1 MLRTLLAPN
10 PSPMTL
16 DGTRTFLVGH
26 SHPVV
31 IDPGPDDPRHLQ
43 AILDALAGARPAAI
57 LLTHSHPDH
66 AALATRLSQ
75 ATCSPVTQSDAETDA
90 GPIRAIAT
98 PGHTPDHVCF
108 LWEDTLF
115 VGDLFMGVGDTTLV
129 APPEGDLRAYLAS
142 LERVREIA
150 PRVLYPAHGPPITD
164 PLQAVGRYRRHRE
177 ERIQQVRDAMRR
189 TRSSEPTVLV
199 RSVYG
204 PELHPGL
211 RSAAEGSVRAILDYL
226 R

>member
-1 MLRTLLAPN
+1 MLRTLLASN

-26 SHPVV
+26 GRPAV
-31 IDPGPDDPRHLQ
+31 IDPGPDDPRHLR
-43 AILDALAGARPAAI
+43 AILDALAGTRPGAI
-57 LLTHSHPDH
+57 LLTHCHPDH
-66 AALATRLSQ
+66 AALATRLSE
-75 ATCSPVTQSDAETDA
+75 ATGTPVTQGDAETDTGA
-90 GPIRAIAT
+90 IRAIAT
-98 PGHTPDHVCF
+98 PGHPPDHVCF

-115 VGDLFMGVGDTTLV
+115 VGDLFMGEGDTTLV
-129 APPEGDLRAYLAS
+129 ASPEGDLRAYLGS
-142 LERVREIA
+142 LERVRELA
-150 PRVLYPAHGPPITD
+150 PQVLYPAHGPPIAD
-164 PLQAVGRYRRHRE
+164 PLEAVRRYRRHRE

-189 TRSSEPTVLV
+189 TRSSEPAVLV

-204 PELHPGL
+204 PQLHPGL

>member
-1 MLRTLLAPN
+1 MLRMLLAPN

-16 DGTRTFLVGH
+16 DGTRTYLVGGT
-26 SHPVV
+26 HPAV
-31 IDPGPDDPRHLQ
+31 IDPGPDDPDHLQ
-43 AILDALAGARPAAI
+43 AILDALGGARPAAI

-66 AALATRLSQ
+66 APLASVLARETG
-75 ATCSPVTQSDAETDA
+75 SPITQGDAATDA
-90 GPIRAIAT
+90 GPIRSTPT

-108 LWEDTLF
+108 LWDDALF
-115 VGDLFMGVGDTTLV
+115 VGDLFMGEGDTTLV
-129 APPEGDLRAYLAS
+129 ASPEGNLREYLHS

-150 PRVLYPAHGPPITD
+150 PRMLYPAHGPPIPD
-164 PLQAVGRYRRHRE
+164 AVAAVGRYRRHRE

-189 TRSSEPTVLV
+189 TRSSDPAVLV
-199 RSVYG
+199 RAVYG

-211 RSAAEGSVRAILDYL
+211 RAAAEGSVRAILDYL

>member
-31 IDPGPDDPRHLQ
+31 IDPGPSDPVHLR

-66 AALATRLSQ
+66 AALAGELSRQ
-75 ATCSPVTQSDAETDA
+75 TGSLVTQADADTDA
-90 GPIRAIAT
+90 GAIRAIPT
-98 PGHTPDHVCF
+98 PGHTADHVSF
-108 LWEDTLF
+108 QWEDTLF
-115 VGDLFMGVGDTTLV
+115 VGDLFMGEGNTTLV
-129 APPEGDLRAYLAS
+129 APPEGNLRAYLAS

-150 PRVLYPAHGPPITD
+150 PQLLYPAHGPPITN
-164 PLQAVGRYRRHRE
+164 PVQAVGRYRRHRE
-177 ERIQQVRDAMRR
+177 DRIQQVRDAMRR
-189 TRSSEPTVLV
+189 TRSSDPALLV

-204 PELHPGL
+204 PELHPEL

>member
-1 MLRTLLAPN
+1 
-10 PSPMTL
+10 MTL

-26 SHPVV
+26 GCPAV

-66 AALATRLSQ
+66 GALAATLSQ
-75 ATCSPVTQSDAETDA
+75 RTGSPVTQGDAETDA
-90 GPIRAIAT
+90 GAIHAIAT

-108 LWEDTLF
+108 LWLDTLF
-115 VGDLFMGVGDTTLV
+115 VGDLFMGEGDTTLV
-129 APPEGDLRAYLAS
+129 APPEGDLRAYLGS
-142 LERVREIA
+142 LERVRELA

-177 ERIQQVRDAMRR
+177 ERVQQVRDAMRR
-189 TRSSEPTVLV
+189 TRSSDPAVLV

-204 PELHPGL
+204 PHLHPGL